1 MERPDDQEG
10 SLLST
15 LNHKR
20 TPKLQRKPCA
30 IKKLMDDVF
39 EWTFPSPK
47 GLILPPPESTWDA
60 QLIVEVVT
68 AKAVAVAAEEEAAV
82 AAAADIV
89 VVTAMEVAEEAM
101 ETVAA
106 VVVAVM
112 VVALLLLTTEAVL
125 EGIIGPVPDPILLVG
140 TDSIWGPRETGGGYI
155 FQIKLA
161 HYQTFLFSWIL
172 PNNLIFCPSQKDFAS
187 ICSSVK
193 TSIFGIIG
201 PFLDA

>member
-1 MERPDDQEG
+1 
-10 SLLST
+10 
-15 LNHKR
+15 
-20 TPKLQRKPCA
+20 
-30 IKKLMDDVF
+30 MDDVF

-68 AKAVAVAAEEEAAV
+68 AKAVAVAAAAAEETAV
-82 AAAADIV
+82 AAAAADIV

-101 ETVAA
+101 EEETVEA
-106 VVVAVM
+106 VVAVM

-140 TDSIWGPRETGGGYI
+140 TDSIWGPRETAGGGYI

-161 HYQTFLFSWIL
+161 HYQTFLFSSIL
-172 PNNLIFCPSQKDFAS
+172 PPNFN
-187 ICSSVK
+187 
-193 TSIFGIIG
+193 
-201 PFLDA
+201 

>member
-1 MERPDDQEG
+1 
-10 SLLST
+10 
-15 LNHKR
+15 
-20 TPKLQRKPCA
+20 
-30 IKKLMDDVF
+30 MDDVF

-47 GLILPPPESTWDA
+47 GLILPPPESTWDV

-68 AKAVAVAAEEEAAV
+68 AKAVAVAAAAEEEAAV
-82 AAAADIV
+82 AAAEGIV

-112 VVALLLLTTEAVL
+112 VVAHLLLTTEAVL

-140 TDSIWGPRETGGGYI
+140 TDSIWGPRETAGGGYI

-161 HYQTFLFSWIL
+161 HYQTFLFSLIL
-172 PNNLIFCPSQKDFAS
+172 PPTAIEFFAPANLE
-187 ICSSVK
+187 
-193 TSIFGIIG
+193 
-201 PFLDA
+201 